1 MHRFRT
7 ATDAGLGIETL
18 PVVMVDFTVTKVTP
32 DHRNP
37 QYDGRHDLLRATV
50 VTRLWRN
57 SLEAAA
63 AVGTIV
69 LGTLVVHFAMS
80 WWSAAAALH

>member
-1 MHRFRT
+1 MNRFRT
-7 ATDAGLGIETL
+7 VTDAGLGVEKW
-18 PVVMVDFTVTKVTP
+18 PVAAVDFTVTKVTP
-32 DHRNP
+32 GHRNP
-37 QYDGRHDLLRATV
+37 QYDGGHDLLRATV

-57 SLEAAA
+57 SLEAVAA
-63 AVGTIV
+63 IGTII

>member
-1 MHRFRT
+1 MNRFRT
-7 ATDAGLGIETL
+7 ATNAGLGVEKL
-18 PVVMVDFTVTKVTP
+18 PVVTADFTVTKVTP
-32 DHRNP
+32 GHHKS
-37 QYDGRHDLLRATV
+37 QYDGRHNLLRATV

-69 LGTLVVHFAMS
+69 LGTLVVYFAMS